1 MKKRLLTFLMAM
13 IILLG
18 SMPLSIIAY
27 DSVGE
32 LNIFYNGR
40 KISEL
45 DMIENEKL
53 ELVAEASDV
62 NNITSWQ
69 WEILADEA
77 KDLWIAIGDKTE
89 KTCLVTYALLYGC
102 LDENGEAKVRVRA
115 TDGEI
120 NLTSDP
126 VKVRVKY
133 NVSPDDLGMTVEY
146 VAPTVADNTRQYSLL
161 GARYYGEVALAAD
174 LGDVVSVTIRFV
186 RSSDR
191 NIDVAREDSRTF
203 LVNSAVNFAFDFPA
217 VTGYK
222 VDSVVDAN
230 GNETKITTGTTSWNV
245 SFSADQMTENKEI
258 LVVYAPQEVTYTVYH
273 YLQEIYSD
281 FYNETT
287 PYRTEEW
294 TGYVDDIIEDVH
306 LTPEY
311 THRPN
316 GESAKL
322 EGFQVTY
329 YEKVKIAA
337 DGSTVVKVYYD
348 RLYYYVLF
356 NMEAEAYGQDHAYVR
371 YGTPIT
377 ANRPIRAGYGFDKW
391 NILKY
396 GDENA
401 DDTLRSKYNI
411 SNAEVGTKTV
421 EVTANMIYRA
431 EWSKEKT
438 RYTVIY
444 WKENAN
450 DGNYSVWMTEVV
462 NDVYSGDLANWNGVV
477 PQAIKDSQTA
487 KGESEYEFF
496 TLDTA
501 KTYDPSN
508 VDVLIEGDGS
518 TIVNVYFARRT
529 YSINF
534 EAYVPSAG
542 NCQLPTH
549 SHTDGTC
556 QFNPMYC
563 THQHSD
569 ACRGTCE
576 ASEHEHTTEC
586 GINCNIPEHKHTYLC
601 CEVHTHVK
609 ACYSKAEDITSG
621 VERIFDAALDK
632 AAENA
637 GCGSWLLNLFA
648 SVLGTAET
656 NIKNATQAAIAKLYE
671 NPPKNLRDGYIEYFV
686 DERDVNVG
694 STYSLKSEMNFI
706 YVDGV
711 WYLYDAYVVNAKN
724 GDVLYSGT
732 LAKTENEKDVV
743 VIVEPDKCSLPF
755 HDHTGGCEYGGTC
768 KKQDVSS
775 DKHKHCALNE
785 HVHIDSCYNCP
796 SKEHTHSN
804 TCTCSHE
811 HNASCFGNQCIKA
824 EHDHS
829 TDGQLTVISTL
840 QAKYGQEITELL
852 PYYLEL
858 YEDGLH
864 QNSSKENFTGWTY
877 SRKDVTQTE
886 FVAVKH
892 VTMVSDLCYSE
903 GVTATAQ
910 YDGDANNAHVLFYM
924 YESFDNTSPEKP
936 LSVNGDARQK
946 WGDKYYDSN
955 IVHIQIVMS
964 SNTKDQPIEGG
975 NKEIEGM
982 TIREGTYN
990 GNDMSPL
997 MQEVVLD
1004 DSTSPLIFNVYF
1016 YDRNPVNS
1024 LELKNN
1030 GSPYYNVTEGL
1041 SYGMSLTDIAENFLG
1056 GIAIDPPEYPL
1067 TLEPNAYEF
1076 DGWYTLDYAA
1086 PEAKVEW
1093 DTLTL
1098 GTENMILYAVWKPVK
1113 HTLRVFSTV
1122 EKTEQ
1127 IGETELVEHGSV
1139 VSGPEDPE
1147 RQKYTFNG
1155 WFYWDDESNSEKA
1168 FYFNLFPVKKD
1179 MDIYAKWTSN
1189 VIVQY
1194 RVSYGFYDENGNFVE
1209 IAEPMIRS
1217 GLAGQNRTV
1226 QAKVATQL
1234 NEGYRTHYYP
1244 ETSSHTIYLQDLG
1257 EGVYNEYR
1265 FIYSIPAKV
1274 DYWVKYVDISTGN
1287 PVIDENGNAIPTKH
1301 VEDTQLTAV
1310 TEVFMPIDG
1319 YTADKYSK
1327 YLLLSATNQEENNVI
1342 TFYYT
1347 KNTEEIQKAIYR
1359 VTHMLQ
1365 NADGQTY
1372 TIYGDPKDTIGEV
1385 GMSYGIEGMIYT
1397 NLAGYTYAP
1406 SKTTVTNS
1414 SGTSFGTSGVLDEAG
1429 MEFTLYYD
1437 RDVVDY
1443 TVQYLRLGTTEKL
1456 AEDTVFKGTETGLIF
1471 GKEVTATALDL
1482 RQYGYQLA
1490 SEETKTIALSASS
1503 NHNVITFY
1511 YEPLTAVYS
1520 YELAGD
1526 YGSSRLSRTS
1536 ERPEYAQTTPL
1547 EGSYPYIDPNY
1558 RFLGWYA
1565 KVGEEYVLITEE
1577 NAASYYVRLEGN
1589 TIIPQAKAYNVNG
1602 STQHLYTGDTF
1613 YAFFEPNESTLTIS
1627 ISAAASAGEDV
1638 NQQFIFRVKGKAD
1651 DSNTKDID
1659 LLVTVT
1665 LNSSLL
1671 IEQLPVGYYE
1681 ISEIDSDWTWR
1692 YSDAT
1697 AENSS
1702 DFYVGVE
1709 DAVIEFTAQ
1718 VNTDQWYNGESVGEY
1733 PYSPYNSSN

>member
-1 MKKRLLTFLMAM
+1 MRKRLLTFLMAM
-13 IILLG
+13 VMLIVAV
-18 SMPLSIIAY
+18 PLNIIAN

-32 LNIFYNGR
+32 LNIYHNGR
-40 KISEL
+40 KIREL
-45 DMIENEKL
+45 DLIENEKL

-62 NNITSWQ
+62 NNVTNWQ

-89 KTCLVTYALLYGC
+89 KTCLITYALLYGC
-102 LDENGEAKVRVRA
+102 LDENGEAKVRVSA
-115 TDGEI
+115 IDGETK
-120 NLTSDP
+120 LTSAP
-126 VKVRVKY
+126 VKVRILY
-133 NVSPDDLGMTVEY
+133 NVSPEDLGMTAEY
-146 VAPTVADNTRQYSLL
+146 VAPTVADNAIRYSLL
-161 GARYYGEVALAAD
+161 GARSYNVAPLAED
-174 LGDVVSVTIRFV
+174 LEGVVSVTIRFV
-186 RSSDR
+186 RSTDR

-203 LVNSAVNFAFDFPA
+203 ISNSAVNFTFDFPS

-222 VDSVVDAN
+222 VDSIVDAN
-230 GNETKITTGTTSWNV
+230 GNETKITDGTTSWNV

-281 FYNETT
+281 FYDETT
-287 PYRTEEW
+287 PYRVEEW

-306 LTPEY
+306 LTPEE

-316 GESAKL
+316 GEMVKL

-356 NMEAEAYGQDHAYVR
+356 NMEAEAYGQDHVYVR

-377 ANRPIRAGYGFDKW
+377 ANRPIRAGYGFNYW

-401 DDTLRSKYNI
+401 DDTLRSRYNI

-421 EVTANMIYRA
+421 EVTANMIYSA
-431 EWSKEKT
+431 EWTKDIT
-438 RYTVIY
+438 HYTVIY

-450 DGNYSVWMTEVV
+450 DGNYSVWMTEEV
-462 NDVYSGDLANWNGVV
+462 NNVYSGTLANWNGVI
-477 PQAIKDSQTA
+477 PQAIKDSKTA

-549 SHTDGTC
+549 SHDDGTC

-563 THQHSD
+563 THRHSD
-569 ACRGTCE
+569 ACRGECKS
-576 ASEHEHTTEC
+576 SEHEHTTVC
-586 GINCNIPEHKHTYLC
+586 GINCNILEHKHISDC
-601 CEVHTHVK
+601 CDVHTHNVD
-609 ACYSKAEDITSG
+609 CYSSEKDLESG
-621 VERIFDAALDK
+621 ISEAI
-632 AAENA
+632 
-637 GCGSWLLNLFA
+637 
-648 SVLGTAET
+648 
-656 NIKNATQAAIAKLYE
+656 QAAVDAKSSCAKWFADIIGTTKNEITQTVNNIRNDLKN
-671 NPPKNLRDGYIEYFV
+671 NPPKNLRDGYIYKI
-686 DERDVNVG
+686 VG
-694 STYSLKSEMNFI
+694 NEQFEINLYIYKETYYLYYEMNII
-706 YVDGV
+706 YINGDWYYYDSEISETDSNGNIKGNPLVDGNV
-711 WYLYDAYVVNAKN
+711 KPT
-724 GDVLYSGT
+724 GT
-732 LAKTENEKDVV
+732 
-743 VIVEPDKCSLPF
+743 IIEPDNCSLPF
-755 HDHTGGCEYGGTC
+755 HDHTSGCQYGTKC
-768 KKQDVSS
+768 TKS
-775 DKHKHCALNE
+775 E
-785 HVHIDSCYNCP
+785 HVHLDSCYNCQ

-804 TCTCSHE
+804 TCTCTHE
-811 HNASCFGNQCIKA
+811 HDASCFGNQCLKA

-829 TDGQLTVISTL
+829 THDGKVTVIRTL
-840 QAKYGQEITELL
+840 QAKYGQEITALL
-852 PYYLEL
+852 PYYIEL
-858 YEDGLH
+858 NEDGLH
-864 QNSSKENFTGWTY
+864 QDSNGHNFTGWTY

-903 GVTATAQ
+903 GVTATAK
-910 YDGDANNAHVLFYM
+910 YDESAKNAHVLFYM
-924 YESFDNTSPEKP
+924 YESFDNTSPERP

-964 SNTKDQPIEGG
+964 STKEPIEGG

-997 MQEVVLD
+997 MQEVEF
-1004 DSTSPLIFNVYF
+1004 DSTTLIFNVYF

-1041 SYGMSLTDIAENFLG
+1041 SYGMSLTDIQESFLG
-1056 GIAIDPPEYPL
+1056 GIAIDPPEYPS

-1076 DGWYTLDYAA
+1076 DGWYTLDHAA

-1098 GTENMILYAVWKPVK
+1098 GTEDMILYAVWKPVQ

-1139 VSGPEDPE
+1139 ISGPKDPE
-1147 RQKYTFNG
+1147 RQSYTFNG
-1155 WFYWDDESNSEKA
+1155 WFYWDDESDSEKA

-1194 RVSYGFYDENGNFVE
+1194 RVSYGFYDENGDFVE
-1209 IAEPMIRS
+1209 IAEPMVRS

-1226 QAKVATQL
+1226 QAKVADQL

-1347 KNTEEIQKAIYR
+1347 QNETPVQNAPYR
-1359 VTHMLQ
+1359 VTHMIQ
-1365 NADGQTY
+1365 NADRQTY
-1372 TIYGDPKDTIGEV
+1372 TVYGDPKDIV
-1385 GMSYGIEGMIYT
+1385 GVVNEIYGITDDQIYT
-1397 NLAGYTYAP
+1397 NLAGYTYNE
-1406 SKTTVTNS
+1406 SKTTVTTS
-1414 SGTSFGTSGVLDEAG
+1414 EGTRLGTSGVLGESG

-1437 RDVVDY
+1437 RNYVDY
-1443 TVQYLRLGTTEKL
+1443 TVRYLRLGTTEKL
-1456 AEDTVFKGTETGLIF
+1456 AEDLTVYGSAANGNIF

-1490 SEETKTIALSASS
+1490 SEESKTIALSASS
-1503 NHNVITFY
+1503 SNNVITFY
-1511 YEPLTAVYS
+1511 YEPLTALYS

-1526 YGSSRLSRTS
+1526 YGSTRLRRTS

-1565 KVGEEYVLITEE
+1565 KDGETYVLLTEE
-1577 NAASYYVRLEGN
+1577 NAANYHVRIEGD
-1589 TIIPQAKAYNVNG
+1589 TLVPQAKPYTVNG
-1602 STQHLYTGDTF
+1602 ELKYLYTGDTF
-1613 YAFFEPNESTLTIS
+1613 YAFFEPNESTLTIEINAPES
-1627 ISAAASAGEDV
+1627 DGDDA
-1638 NQQFIFRVKGKAD
+1638 NQQFVFRIKGKED

-1659 LLVTVT
+1659 LTVVLT
-1665 LNSSLL
+1665 VNSSML
-1671 IEQLPVGYYE
+1671 IDQLPVGYYE
-1681 ISEIDSDWTWR
+1681 ISEIESDWTWR
-1692 YSDAT
+1692 YNEAT

-1702 DFYVGVE
+1702 NFYVGVN

-1718 VNTDQWYNGESVGEY
+1718 VKTDQWFNGESFGDY
-1733 PYSPYNSSN
+1733 PYQPYNNSSN